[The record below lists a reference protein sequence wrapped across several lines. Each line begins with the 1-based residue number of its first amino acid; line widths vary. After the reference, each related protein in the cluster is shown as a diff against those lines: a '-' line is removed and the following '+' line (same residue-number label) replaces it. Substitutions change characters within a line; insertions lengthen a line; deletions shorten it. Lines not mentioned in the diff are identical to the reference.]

1 MIRILVFGYGN
12 LGRAVCGK
20 LSSVKD
26 MTLQGVCSHRAE
38 QLTQQNTTGLRLP
51 FFSPAQLDTR
61 HSDIDVIIN
70 CGGSAR
76 DLPRTTARLAGHFC
90 VVDSFDTHAAIPEH
104 FAAVDTAA
112 RSGGTLCIVSAGWD
126 PGLFSLMRLYGA
138 AFLPE
143 AQISTF
149 WGPGISQGHSD
160 ALRRLPGVLD
170 ARQYTIPSPD
180 AIAAARSGGKVSC
193 ASHCHRRVCYVVP
206 KANADLLLLEH
217 AIRTMPGY
225 FAGYDVEI
233 HFVTAEELK
242 TKHDQLPH
250 GGHVIC
256 RSPSDC
262 AYPQLAE
269 LQLQLAS
276 NPDFTAG
283 ILIACAR
290 AAFHLHRKGERG
302 CRTMLDIPPA
312 LYHARDPASL
322 RAGLL

>member
-12 LGRAVCGK
+12 LGRAVCSR
-20 LSSVKD
+20 LSSVND
-26 MTLQGVCSHRAE
+26 MALQGVCTRRAE
-38 QLTQQNTTGLRLP
+38 QLNATGLSVP
-51 FFSPAQLDTR
+51 FFSAAQLDTLR
-61 HSDIDVIIN
+61 PDIDVVIN

-76 DLPRTTARLAGHFC
+76 DLPRSTARLAGHFC

-112 RSGGTLCIVSAGWD
+112 RSGGTLCVVSAGWD
-126 PGLFSLMRLYGA
+126 PGLFSLMRSYGA

-160 ALRRLPGVLD
+160 ALRQLPGVLD

-180 AIAAARSGGKVSC
+180 ALAAARNGGKVPC
-193 ASHCHRRVCYVVP
+193 TRHCHRRVCYVVP
-206 KANADLLLLEH
+206 KADADLLLLEH
-217 AIRTMPGY
+217 TIRTMPGY
-225 FAGYDVEI
+225 FAGYEVEI

-242 TKHDQLPH
+242 AHHDRLPH

-256 RSPSDC
+256 TTPKNS
-262 AYPQLAE
+262 APQQLTE
-269 LQLQLAS
+269 LRLQLSS

-312 LYHARDPASL
+312 LYHARDAASL